1 MKENDK
7 AVGIIGLGT
16 YVPEKVVTNK
26 DLERIVDTDD
36 EWIVERTGIR
46 ERRIADEN
54 TATSDLATKAAQKA
68 LANAGVSAD
77 EIDLI
82 IVATAT
88 PDMFFPSVA
97 CLVQDNLKASKAAA
111 FDLAA
116 GCSGFVY
123 GIVVGTQFIKAGLYK
138 KVLVIGAETL
148 SRILDWT
155 DRNTCVL
162 FGDGAGAAVL
172 GETAE
177 GCGLLGSHLGADGSG
192 GDLLKLPA
200 GGSRCPASPETV
212 SNRQH
217 FVHMNGNE
225 VFKFATKVMGE
236 AAVKALDNAGLKAE
250 DVDVLI
256 PHQANIRI
264 IQSAAKRLKMP
275 ANKVIINVDRYGNT
289 SAASIPLALEEAVNT
304 GKVKNGDVV
313 VLVGFGAGLTW
324 ASCVIKW
331 CKEDNTI
338 A

>member
-1 MKENDK
+1 MSQNEK
-7 AVGIIGLGT
+7 AVGIIGIGT

-26 DLERIVDTDD
+26 DLEKIVDTDD
-36 EWIVERTGIR
+36 EWIVERTGIK
-46 ERRIADEN
+46 ERRIAEEGM
-54 TATSDLATKAAQKA
+54 ATSDLATRAAQNA
-68 LANAGVSAD
+68 LLDAGMTAD

-97 CLVQDNLKASKAAA
+97 CLVQNNLKASKAAA

-123 GIVVGTQFIKAGLYK
+123 GLVVGSQFIKAGLYK
-138 KVLVIGAETL
+138 KILVIGAETL

-172 GETAE
+172 GETE
-177 GCGLLGSHLGADGSG
+177 PGCGILGTHLGADGAG

-200 GGSRCPASPETV
+200 GGSKCPASAETV
-212 SNRQH
+212 NNKQH

-236 AAVKALDNAGLKAE
+236 AAIKALENAGLTSA
-250 DVDVLI
+250 DVDMLI

-275 ANKVIINVDRYGNT
+275 AEKVIINVDRYGNT
-289 SAASIPLALEEAVNT
+289 SAASIPIALEEAVKLN
-304 GKVKNGDVV
+304 KVKNGDVI

>member
-1 MKENDK
+1 MNDNK

-16 YVPEKVVTNK
+16 YVPEKIMTNK
-26 DLERIVDTDD
+26 DLESIVETSD

-46 ERRIADEN
+46 ERRIADPSM
-54 TATSDLATKAAQKA
+54 ATSDLASRAAQKA
-68 LANAGVSAD
+68 LDDAGVTAE

-97 CLVQDNLKASKAAA
+97 CLVQANIKATNAAA
-111 FDLAA
+111 FDLSA

-123 GIVVGTQFIKAGLYK
+123 GMVTGSQFIKAGLYK

-148 SRILDWT
+148 SKILDWS

-172 GETAE
+172 AETAP
-177 GCGLLGSHLGADGSG
+177 GCGILSSHLGADGSG

-200 GGSRCPASPETV
+200 GGSRNPATADTIS
-212 SNRQH
+212 QKMH

-225 VFKFATKVMGE
+225 VFKFAVKVMGE
-236 AAVKALDNAGLKAE
+236 AAVKALEDAGLNSG
-250 DVDVLI
+250 DVDCLI

-264 IQSAAKRLKMP
+264 IQSAAKRLKLP
-275 ANKVIINVDRYGNT
+275 LDKVMVNVDKYGNT
-289 SAASIPLALEEAVNT
+289 SAASIPIALDEAVHS
-304 GKVKNGDVV
+304 GKIKQGDTV

-324 ASCVIKW
+324 ASAVIKW
-331 CKEDNTI
+331 CKGADTI
-338 A
+338 VK